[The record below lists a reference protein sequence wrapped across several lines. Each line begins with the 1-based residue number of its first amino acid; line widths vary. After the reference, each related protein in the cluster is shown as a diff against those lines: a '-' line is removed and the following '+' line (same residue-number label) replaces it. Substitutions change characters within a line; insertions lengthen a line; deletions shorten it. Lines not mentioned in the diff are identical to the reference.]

1 MILNKIIFTALMKQH
16 TSNNLQMNITLQKL
30 LVIFFLSLVPMMVF
44 SQRNPAKSADE
55 AFGKQQYSE
64 AIDKYKKAYTKVKKN
79 KEEKNRITAQL
90 AVCYRLTGN
99 YKRAEASYKR
109 LVANGWDKRNP
120 EVLLRFAEMLK
131 INEKYEEAIE
141 QYKVYAERVP
151 DDPRGNKGAEVT
163 GLLPDWIENPSK
175 YEVTNVKKINSRE
188 SDFAPAFTSDNYNEL
203 VFTSAREGSTGK
215 ETDKWTDQNFTDL
228 WTAKIDRKEEWSA
241 PVLLDKSETI
251 NTEANE
257 GSATMNAKFNS
268 LYFTR
273 CPNDPNKESGCQ
285 IFVSRRTGRNWGA
298 PSLVEI
304 RGVDTLSTVGQP
316 TVSEGEL
323 IMYFS
328 ADRKGGQG
336 GKDLWVSTRES
347 KSDEFKRPMNLGP
360 VINTPGDEMF
370 PFLRNDTTLFFASD
384 GHGGMGGLDIFVT
397 TIDTTGNWGEPQNL
411 KFPMNSSLDDFGITF
426 HPEEEFGYLSSNRKG
441 TRGLED
447 IWYFIQP
454 PLEFT
459 LSGTV
464 KDDRTLL
471 FVENAS
477 VKLVGSSGISVT
489 TITNENGF
497 YSFGVSQM
505 EPNTTFEIIVT
516 KPNYFNTKGTVT
528 TVGVEFSKDFERDFI
543 IEPIPEEPV
552 VLPEILYDLAKWDLK
567 PQYQD
572 SLQGLIQT
580 LRDNPNL
587 VIELASHTDTRD
599 TDERND
605 ILSQRRAQSVVD
617 YLIIRGI
624 EPTRLVAKGYGEHVP
639 RTLKKDIIR
648 DGFLFTEGAL
658 LDDPFIDALTTTNE
672 KEAAH
677 QLNRR
682 TEFRV
687 LRKDYIP
694 QATNLDIAEVN
705 ILINPDDN
713 AIIFKEEPKT
723 GIYITSCIING
734 YNEEFAYDKGSDPMI
749 SLNKALDLLKW
760 GAISKDDF
768 EGDPEQILAEN
779 TIADRAV
786 INFTEINIANKS
798 VRDVK
803 LTVNHKLRYDLVF
816 GERLLKQFGNFSYN
830 AKTKILKID

>member
-1 MILNKIIFTALMKQH
+1 MNNPLQKVIILFLMALMP
-16 TSNNLQMNITLQKL
+16 L
-30 LVIFFLSLVPMMVF
+30 LVLG
-44 SQRNPAKSADE
+44 QKNPAKGADE
-55 AFGKQQYSE
+55 AFGKQRYSE

-131 INEKYEEAIE
+131 INEKFDEAVE
-141 QYKVYAERVP
+141 QYNAYAERVP
-151 DDPRGNKGAEVT
+151 DDPRGRKGAEAT
-163 GLLPDWIENPSK
+163 KLIPEWIENPSK
-175 YEVTNVKKINSRE
+175 YEVTNIKKINSRE
-188 SDFAPAFTSDNYNEL
+188 SDFAPTFTSDNYNEII
-203 VFTSAREGSTGK
+203 FTSAREGSTGK

-228 WTAKIDRKEEWSA
+228 WTAKIDRKGEWSA
-241 PVLLDKSETI
+241 PDLLDKSETI
-251 NTEANE
+251 NTDANE
-257 GSATMNAKFNS
+257 GSASMNSKFKA

-273 CPNDPNKESGCQ
+273 CPNAANKESGCQ
-285 IFVSRRTGRNWGA
+285 IFKSSRSGRNWGKPA
-298 PSLVEI
+298 MVDI
-304 RGVDTLSTVGQP
+304 KGVDTLSTVGQP

-323 IMYFS
+323 IIYFS
-328 ADRKGGQG
+328 ADRKGGLG
-336 GKDLWVSTRES
+336 GKDIWVAMRES
-347 KSDEFKRPMNLGP
+347 KTDDFKRPMNLGP

-384 GHGGMGGLDIFVT
+384 GHGGMGGLDIFVSM
-397 TIDTTGNWGEPQNL
+397 IDTSGNWGEPKNL
-411 KFPMNSSLDDFGITF
+411 KFPMNSSLDDFGIVF
-426 HPEEEFGYLSSNRKG
+426 HPEEEYGYLSSNRKG

-447 IWYFIQP
+447 IWYFIEP

-464 KDDRTLL
+464 KDDRTLM
-471 FVENAS
+471 FVESAS

-497 YSFGVSQM
+497 YSFGKSQM
-505 EPNTTFEIIVT
+505 EPNTTFEVIVT
-516 KPNYFNTKGTVT
+516 KPNYFNIKGTVT

-543 IEPIPEEPV
+543 IEPIPEEPIL
-552 VLPEILYDLAKWDLK
+552 LPEILYDLAKWDLK

-624 EPTRLVAKGYGEHVP
+624 EPSRLVAKGYGEHVP
-639 RTLKKDIIR
+639 RSLKNDIIR
-648 DGFLFTEGAL
+648 DGFLFTEGTL
-658 LDDPFIDALTTTNE
+658 LDDALINSLNSTNE

-687 LRKDYIP
+687 LRKDYVP
-694 QATNLDIAEVN
+694 QATNLDIADVN
-705 ILINPDDN
+705 ILLNPDDN
-713 AIIFKEEPKT
+713 AVMFKEEPKT
-723 GIYITSCIING
+723 GIYITTCIING
-734 YNEEFAYDKGSDPMI
+734 YNEEFAYDRGSDPMI
-749 SLNKALDLLKW
+749 SLDKALDLLKW

-768 EGDPEQILAEN
+768 EGDPEQILANN

-786 INFTEINIANKS
+786 INFTEINVANKS

-803 LTVNHKLRYDLVF
+803 VKVNHKLRYDLVF
-816 GERLLKQFGNFSYN
+816 GERLMKRFGSFSYN
-830 AKTKILKID
+830 TKTKILTIE